1 MRQRIQILAIALGLL
16 TLIACSS
23 STTTPAATTAPS
35 GSNPAKISV
44 TDPWA
49 RAAAMTGASTSGATG
64 TMTNTAA
71 MSGTMPMSNTAAMS
85 GTMPMS
91 NTAAMSGTM
100 PMADAAAAASGG
112 TSAAYLTITNS
123 GSTADALIK
132 AESDVANSVELH
144 TMTMTDNVMKM
155 TPVEKIEVPANGK
168 VELKS
173 GSFHVMLI
181 GLRHDLKEGD
191 VVKLTLTF
199 QNAGKIQVEAPV
211 RKP

>member
-64 TMTNTAA
+64 TMT
-71 MSGTMPMSNTAAMS
+71 NTAAMS

>member
-1 MRQRIQILAIALGLL
+1 MRQRIQILAVVLGLL
-16 TLIACSS
+16 TLIACGS
-23 STTTPAATTAPS
+23 STTTKPAATAAPS
-35 GSNPAKISV
+35 GSSPAKISV

-71 MSGTMPMSNTAAMS
+71 MSGTMPMTNTTAMS
-85 GTMPMS
+85 STMPM
-91 NTAAMSGTM
+91 TTT
-100 PMADAAAAASGG
+100 ASGG

-123 GSTADALIK
+123 GGTADALIK

-144 TMTMTDNVMKM
+144 TMTMVDNVMKM

-181 GLRHDLKEGD
+181 GLRHDLKEGE